1 MEAIRLL
8 LAAAF
13 IEQILLP
20 PMVVPMTCAM
30 ERHTSAAI
38 PNPNALL
45 LGSEQ
50 RLPSSLIS
58 FTLGARKGGGKEE
71 KRTDHLVGYIS
82 RTPKSMVDGFS
93 T

>member
-8 LAAAF
+8 LAPAF

-38 PNPNALL
+38 PNPKALL

-58 FTLGARKGGGKEE
+58 FTLGARKGGGKRRNEDKSFGWLYIQNTE
-71 KRTDHLVGYIS
+71 KHG
-82 RTPKSMVDGFS
+82 GWF
-93 T
+93 